1 MATGSAFEAENCFVL
16 TRLKIYL
23 NCFFSIVSDN
33 ILTPLVYAK
42 LFCCFH
48 NPPQSE
54 SDMNYGIVI
63 FLHLYTVT
71 VHMKDL
77 CL

>member
-1 MATGSAFEAENCFVL
+1 MATGSAFEAENC
-16 TRLKIYL
+16 LKIYL

-48 NPPQSE
+48 NLPQSE
-54 SDMNYGIVI
+54 SDMNCGIVV
-63 FLHLYTVT
+63 FLHLYTV
-71 VHMKDL
+71 HMKDL
-77 CL
+77 GL